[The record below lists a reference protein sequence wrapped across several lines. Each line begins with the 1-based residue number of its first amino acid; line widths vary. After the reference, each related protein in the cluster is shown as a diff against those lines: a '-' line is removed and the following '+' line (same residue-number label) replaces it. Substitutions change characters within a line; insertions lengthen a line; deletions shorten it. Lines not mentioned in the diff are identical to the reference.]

1 VLLLLIQTTFFLVLV
16 SPVTALDWT
25 TETVDSPGDV
35 GWYTSLALD
44 NSGNPRISYMD
55 WTNRHLKFAAKVDG
69 MWINETVDT
78 TNSVG
83 EFTSLKLDLAGQPLI
98 SYYDANHGNLSFAM
112 KTGDSW
118 STGIVDSGGVGR
130 YTSLAI
136 DGTGNPR
143 ICYQDL
149 LDAKLKYAV
158 KTGDTWTN
166 ETVDNSVNVGA
177 YSSLA
182 LDVYSNP
189 HISYY
194 DGAKGDLKYA
204 VKSGGQWTNQ
214 TVDSIGNIGYYTSIA
229 LDSIGK
235 PHISYYDGVN
245 RDLKY
250 ATKTGSSWTKEIID
264 TNGSVGKFTS
274 LALDGAGN
282 PHISYYDETN
292 VHLKYAVKAGNVWTN
307 STVDNET
314 NVGMYTSLAVDGAGN
329 PRISYRDFRN
339 NDLKYAIG
347 IPPLLLNFTASS
359 RDGSAPL
366 MVQFSDTSSGGL
378 PSLWNWSFGDGT
390 WFNTSLTS
398 LRNPSHVYE
407 TPGVYTVNLTVRNLT
422 VTSALSRPGYVT
434 VVAPPETT
442 VPTTS
447 PTPALTPT
455 STPTPTFTTSPTPVL
470 TSSPTPTLTFS
481 PTPTLTSFP
490 TPTITTSPTPTLTS
504 PISTLA
510 PTEGSG
516 SADDPPPAPSS
527 TPLLPKAGPLGC
539 QTVNVGGDSAISR
552 VTVTGQD
559 ITDIIVTGRKLPYLP
574 SGVKPIDMPVYE
586 YIDVIPA
593 RYTVISAALIEFDVP
608 LFSIDDRPASMNNV
622 SLCMLN
628 NRTWICLPTY
638 CSGSKNGK
646 ALYRAESPEFS
657 LFAITIQNETGK
669 ALLESISAASPV
681 SEKSTI
687 YESQASNLSAIPE
700 IPVKI
705 APGGSNTGFSFT
717 LLIISIMGMIGIG
730 IGVVLMLRWGIRDG
744 H

>member
-1 VLLLLIQTTFFLVLV
+1 LPAVLILLIQATFFLVLV

-44 NSGNPRISYMD
+44 NSGNPCISYMD

-149 LDAKLKYAV
+149 LNAKLKYAV

-204 VKSGGQWTNQ
+204 VKSGGQWTSQ

-229 LDSIGK
+229 LDSIGN

-264 TNGSVGKFTS
+264 TNGSVGKYTS

-282 PHISYYDETN
+282 PRISYYDETN
-292 VHLKYAVKAGNVWTN
+292 GHLKYAVKAGNVWTN
-307 STVDNET
+307 STVDNAA
-314 NVGMYTSLAVDGAGN
+314 NVGMYTSLALDGAGN
-329 PRISYRDFRN
+329 PRISYRDSGN
-339 NDLKYAIG
+339 NDLKFAIG

-390 WFNTSLTS
+390 WFNTSVTA
-398 LRNPSHVYE
+398 LRNPSHVYD
-407 TPGVYTVNLTVRNLT
+407 TPGIYTVNLTVRNLT

-447 PTPALTPT
+447 PTP
-455 STPTPTFTTSPTPVL
+455 TFTT
-470 TSSPTPTLTFS
+470 S

-490 TPTITTSPTPTLTS
+490 TPTLTTSPTPTLTT
-504 PISTLA
+504 PISSLA

-516 SADDPPPAPSS
+516 SADDPLPAPSS
-527 TPLLPKAGPLGC
+527 TPLPPGAGPLGC
-539 QTVNVGGDSAISR
+539 QTVNVGGDSAINR
-552 VTVTGQD
+552 VTVTGQG
-559 ITDIIVTGRKLPYLP
+559 ITDIIVTARKLPYLP
-574 SGVKPIDMPVYE
+574 SGVMPIDMPVYQ

-608 LFSIDDRPASMNNV
+608 LFSIADHPASMNNV

-638 CSGSKNGK
+638 RSGSKNGK

-657 LFAITIQNETGK
+657 LFVITIQNETGK
-669 ALLESISAASPV
+669 APLESISTGLPV
-681 SEKSTI
+681 SEMSAG
-687 YESQASNLSAIPE
+687 YEFQESNLSAIPE

-705 APGGSNTGFSFT
+705 APDGSNTGFSFIP
-717 LLIISIMGMIGIG
+717 LIIIIIMGMMGI
-730 IGVVLMLRWGIRDG
+730 VLGATVLRSWWIQR
-744 H
+744 